1 MLFATSCAGAGT
13 VVTPPVDTYL
23 NGGTLEGDAQIP
35 PDAPEADRLSAAMSA
50 AEAALSAA
58 PKLDFE
64 GMTFIIT
71 STDGKGV
78 FGETAGATTISKEKH
93 MRLKYITEKL
103 NVNII
108 TVTDSIENMLD
119 GIKKANNSATVYTHL
134 LHVEGRHVG
143 SLLYNGMIGNVEA
156 LPYVDTSKPYYDA
169 AFCEEMK
176 TPSGLY
182 ALYGEALRCYEQTS
196 AVFYNESLREKLG
209 IAEPDGLVYSGEWTY
224 DKMTE
229 LAKAAQAA
237 STDESKLYGILNT
250 DSSDLFSSAYVASGV
265 DSVDLD
271 GSLTVRN
278 NTEILDAVS
287 AKLRE
292 LTSSGAYFAESVEDV
307 SAESA
312 FASGKG
318 LFLISKLEAVDKI
331 YNMSDVWG
339 VLPLPT
345 VSGAG
350 HTLPHTKSLPVI
362 CYPSASADL
371 AETGVVIESIFASS
385 YKIIDAAYFDT
396 YFHYYVRNEKS
407 MDMFAYLLGS
417 ERTDFALYFTDE
429 FANFSKATL
438 GAFADACT
446 GTEAYSKIFERN
458 KRAANRSLGYIK

>member
-1 MLFATSCAGAGT
+1 MLFVTACSGAGSAVQGT
-13 VVTPPVDTYL
+13 DACFG
-23 NGGTLEGDAQIP
+23 GGTLEGESPSA
-35 PDAPEADRLSAAMSA
+35 PDTSLPDRLSEAMA
-50 AEAALSAA
+50 EAEAALSAA

-71 STDGKGV
+71 STDSKGV
-78 FGETAGATTISKEKH
+78 FGESVGATTVSKEKY
-93 MRLKYITEKL
+93 MRLKYIAERL
-103 NVNII
+103 HVNIV
-108 TVTDSIENMLD
+108 TATDSIDNIFESM
-119 GIKKANNSATVYTHL
+119 KKASNSASVYTHL

-143 SLLYNGMIGNVEA
+143 SLAYNGMIGSIEA
-156 LPYVDTSKPYYDA
+156 LPYVDTGKPYYDS

-182 ALYGEALRCYEQTS
+182 ALYGEALRDYGQMS
-196 AVFYNESLREKLG
+196 AVFYNEALRERLG
-209 IAEPDGLVYSGEWTY
+209 LAELEGLVYSGEWTY

-237 STDESKLYGILNT
+237 STDESKLYGMLNS

-265 DSVDLD
+265 DSVELD
-271 GSLTVRN
+271 GSLTVRD

-292 LTSSGAYFAESVEDV
+292 LTGSGAYFAASVEDTT
-307 SAESA
+307 AESA

-318 LFLISKLEAVDKI
+318 LFLASKLEAIEKI
-331 YNMSDVWG
+331 YNMPDVWG

-345 VSGAG
+345 VSGTG
-350 HTLPHTKSLPVI
+350 HALPHTKSLRVI
-362 CYPSASADL
+362 CYPSTSADL
-371 AETGVVIESIFASS
+371 AKTGVFIESVFASS

-396 YFHYYVRNEKS
+396 YFNHYVRNEKS
-407 MDMFAYLLGS
+407 MDMLSRLFAA
-417 ERTDFALYFTDE
+417 ERTDFTLYYTDE

-438 GAFADACT
+438 SAFSDACT
-446 GTEAYSKIFERN
+446 GTEAYSEIFERN